1 MKKREIR
8 STTSD
13 LQTTGNILTGYI
25 ARFNSLS
32 EDLGG
37 FREMLSPGCFS
48 SSLTAGTAIR
58 ALANHNTDHCLGN
71 TASGTLRL
79 HEDNKGLAFECD
91 LPDTTA
97 ARDLKISVS
106 RGDVTGCSFGFCT
119 VADSWTADAEG
130 RNVRTVKDTE
140 LYEVSVGVTF
150 PAYSSPSA
158 QLRSMFP
165 DGEITI
171 PETRDDSDTPDVALD
186 DNAEG
191 DCQCDCEQCQADAC
205 AICSNEDCNDPNC
218 DCQNIRAIM
227 LALEVAKEF

>member
-130 RNVRTVKDTE
+130 RIIRTVKDTE

-171 PETRDDSDTPDVALD
+171 PETRDNPDIPDVALD